1 MDVPTLAK
9 RRCAS
14 PEPLPLALGASTENA
29 SGASVVS
36 GVPAAARD
44 PLPGVAAAAG
54 LPPRGRTTRRA
65 SRRSVCGSHGSAASG
80 TGAAPGAQSASSV
93 SSSSRSRCP
102 HTKHVNT
109 SRLTR
114 SGAWTC
120 TRSSPCAVAT
130 TTVSGSPGDGVRG
143 GADVC
148 AGAVLASGG
157 DALVRLWCAMSS
169 CGGCWCDEVEKIN
182 FGCGVGGLCFEGKD
196 RRAAGRACLSRAGS
210 CPRTRRSRAP
220 TSLTAAESPLR
231 VTV

>member
-44 PLPGVAAAAG
+44 PLPGATAG

-169 CGGCWCDEVEKIN
+169 CGGCWCDEVENIN
-182 FGCGVGGLCFEGKD
+182 FGCGVGGLCFVREKTD
-196 RRAAGRACLSRAGS
+196 APLAGRVCRGLARARGRDAHAL
-210 CPRTRRSRAP
+210 P
-220 TSLTAAESPLR
+220 PL
-231 VTV
+231 